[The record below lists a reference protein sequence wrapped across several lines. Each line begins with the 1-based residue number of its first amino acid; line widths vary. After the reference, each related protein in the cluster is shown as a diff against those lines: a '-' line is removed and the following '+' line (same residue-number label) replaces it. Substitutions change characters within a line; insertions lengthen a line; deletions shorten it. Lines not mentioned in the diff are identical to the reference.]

1 MAYPGDPTLDQKVQ
15 QRIMTAFGEAARLHR
30 EGHPE
35 EARTILRSILE
46 VDPKFVPGQR
56 LDTAI
61 VKGEPVDLGE
71 LLGEVTASA
80 PFDASTAVAKIR
92 QAVAQRDY
100 PGALTLAQAVLRE
113 LPGHAEARQLAQ
125 EAQSRLRASS
135 DVQAHLAR
143 AREALNAGKVDE
155 ARSFLN
161 LARNLDPA
169 NPVLPEL
176 VQRVEIAAKPV
187 SPNMEFEFEVF
198 DHVPGG
204 DAPSVEAGPTFT
216 PPAAPSARPAAPPA
230 RPTPPAPAPPPSMAA
245 GPPSVGAAPSF
256 APTGATPGG
265 PPAPAA
271 SPAFGA
277 SASVPATGEGGF
289 EFDMPGAPSFAF
301 EAGQSDAAVAE
312 RAGPAARVQSLLD
325 QGQSAFDRGDYHV
338 AIDTWS
344 RIFLIDSRH
353 EEAEHRI
360 DQARRRQ
367 EEGERA
373 AEHRFYEAREAAEN
387 GRVAEARRL
396 CQEVLELQPQHLEA
410 HDLLQR
416 LDTPTAPPP
425 PPPPSESRA
434 ADEDDL
440 FRDDFVPARISP
452 SGATLAVRDE
462 EVARPARRERPAS
475 ERARG
480 SKGLPLPLPLMV
492 IIGGLVVVLGIAGF
506 MLRGKVFS
514 GAGSAVADGLW
525 ESEKLAQQGRLQEA
539 ITLLQSLQGQAEGDP
554 ANQLNQRILEYQR
567 QLKAK
572 SGPARVVD
580 TAPIWQAISAG
591 ERLKA
596 TRLVNEGLTK
606 APTDPELLRMQVAL
620 QVYSPLLPVLATAV
634 TSRKWDSIRQLCGQ
648 VLAEHPEDTVV
659 RQLWAS
665 ASYNLAVVLLRQ
677 YKVVEANAILDELLK
692 QGPDD
697 EAKRLKDF
705 ATSYVSRP
713 TDPRYQMF
721 VTSVPLRPVD

>member
-56 LDTAI
+56 LDSAI

-100 PGALTLAQAVLRE
+100 QGALTLAQAVLRE

-125 EAQSRLRASS
+125 EAQSKLRASG

-143 AREALNAGKVDE
+143 AREALNAGQVDE

-187 SPNMEFEFEVF
+187 SPDMEFEFEVF
-198 DHVPGG
+198 DHVSGS
-204 DAPSVEAGPTFT
+204 DAQPAEAGPTFT
-216 PPAAPSARPAAPPA
+216 PPAAPPARSVAAPA
-230 RPTPPAPAPPPSMAA
+230 PPAPAPPPARAA
-245 GPPSVGAAPSF
+245 GVPPIAAAPSF
-256 APTGATPGG
+256 ASPVAPPGASPT
-265 PPAPAA
+265 APV

-277 SASVPATGEGGF
+277 STTAPAPGDGGF

-301 EAGQSDAAVAE
+301 DGSESDAAVAE
-312 RAGPAARVQSLLD
+312 PTDPAARVQSLLD
-325 QGQSAFDRGDYHV
+325 QGQVAFDRGDYHV

-387 GRVAEARRL
+387 GRVDEARRL

-440 FRDDFVPARISP
+440 FRDDFVPARISS
-452 SGATLAVRDE
+452 SGAMPVARDE
-462 EVARPARRERPAS
+462 ETTRPVRRERPAS
-475 ERARG
+475 ERTRG
-480 SKGLPLPLPLMV
+480 SKKLPLPLPLLA
-492 IIGGLVVVLGIAGF
+492 IIGGLVVVLGVAGF
-506 MLRGKVFS
+506 LLRGKVFS

-525 ESEKLAQQGRLQEA
+525 EGEKLAQQGRLQEA

-572 SGPARVVD
+572 SAPARVVE

-596 TRLVNEGLTK
+596 SRLVNEGLAK

-620 QVYSPLLPVLATAV
+620 QEYSPLLPVLATAV
-634 TSRKWDSIRQLCGQ
+634 TSRKWESIRQLCGQ
-648 VLAEHPEDTVV
+648 VLAEHPDDAVV

-665 ASYNLAVVLLRQ
+665 ASYNLAVVMLRQ
-677 YKVVEANAILDELLK
+677 YKVVEANAVLDELLK

-721 VTSVPLRPVD
+721 VTNVPLRPVD

>member
-92 QAVAQRDY
+92 QAVAQRDFQ
-100 PGALTLAQAVLRE
+100 GALTLAQAVLRE
-113 LPGHAEARQLAQ
+113 LPGHAEARQLAL
-125 EAQSRLRASS
+125 EAQTRLRASA
-135 DVQAHLAR
+135 DVQGHLTR
-143 AREALNAGKVDE
+143 AREALNTGHVDE

-161 LARNLDPA
+161 LARNLDPT
-169 NPVLPEL
+169 NPALAEL
-176 VQRVEIAAKPV
+176 LQRVEIAAKPV
-187 SPNMEFEFEVF
+187 SPPMEFEFEVF
-198 DHVPGG
+198 EHVSGEAAQVP
-204 DAPSVEAGPTFT
+204 EAGPTFT
-216 PPAAPSARPAAPPA
+216 PPAAPPSRPVTARAPQA
-230 RPTPPAPAPPPSMAA
+230 APAPPPPSAA
-245 GPPSVGAAPSF
+245 GPPPVAAAPSF
-256 APTGATPGG
+256 ASASSR
-265 PPAPAA
+265 AA
-271 SPAFGA
+271 STSPAFGP
-277 SASVPATGEGGF
+277 SAAAPAAGDGGF

-301 EAGQSDAAVAE
+301 EGSDADAAVAE
-312 RAGPAARVQSLLD
+312 PTDPAARVQSLLD
-325 QGQSAFDRGDYHV
+325 QGQEAFDRGEYHI

-353 EEAEHRI
+353 GEAEHRI

-373 AEHRFYEAREAAEN
+373 AEHRFYEAREAADN
-387 GRVAEARRL
+387 GRIDEARRL
-396 CQEVLELQPQHLEA
+396 CLEVLELQPQHLEA

-425 PPPPSESRA
+425 PPPPAETRA

-440 FRDDFVPARISP
+440 FRDDFVPARISS
-452 SGATLAVRDE
+452 SGALAAVRDE
-462 EVARPARRERPAS
+462 EITRPTHGERTASDRSRRSRT
-475 ERARG
+475 
-480 SKGLPLPLPLMV
+480 LPLPLPLIAV
-492 IIGGLVVVLGIAGF
+492 IVGLVVVLSVGGF
-506 MLRGKVFS
+506 LLRGKVFS
-514 GAGSAVADGLW
+514 GAGSAVADGLA
-525 ESEKLAQQGRLQEA
+525 EGEKLAQQGRLQEA
-539 ITLLQSLQGQAEGDP
+539 ITLLQSLQGQAEGEP
-554 ANQLNQRILEYQR
+554 GNQLSQRILEYQR

-572 SGPARVVD
+572 STPARVVD
-580 TAPIWQAISAG
+580 AAPIEQAIAAG

-596 TRLVNEGLTK
+596 SRLINDGL
-606 APTDPELLRMQVAL
+606 ARVPGDPDLVRLQATLRE
-620 QVYSPLLPVLATAV
+620 YSPLLPALATAV
-634 TSRKWDSIRQLCGQ
+634 TARKWESICQLSAQ
-648 VLAEHPEDTVV
+648 VLEAHPGDAAVQ
-659 RQLWAS
+659 RLWAA
-665 ASYNLAVVLLRQ
+665 ASYNLAVVMLRQ
-677 YKVVEANAILDELLK
+677 YKVVEANTVLDELLK

-721 VTSVPLRPVD
+721 VTAVPLRAVD